1 MGTDRYKF
9 VKKNDGAMQNV
20 PRILISSRSTDKFV
34 VYDSSK
40 TRLDRIASD
49 MYLDDSYNWL
59 ILLCNPEFSIE
70 FDIPSGTV
78 IRIGLPLKDVLQEYK
93 TQIITNKDK

>member
-9 VKKNDGAMQNV
+9 VKKNDGTMQNV
-20 PRILISSRSTDKFV
+20 PKVLISSRSTDKFI
-34 VYDSSK
+34 VYDSNK

-49 MYLDDSYNWL
+49 IFGDDTYNWL
-59 ILLCNPEFSIE
+59 ILLCNPEFSME
-70 FDIPSGTV
+70 FDIPTGTV
-78 IRIGLPLKDVLQEYK
+78 IRVGFPLKDVLQEYQ